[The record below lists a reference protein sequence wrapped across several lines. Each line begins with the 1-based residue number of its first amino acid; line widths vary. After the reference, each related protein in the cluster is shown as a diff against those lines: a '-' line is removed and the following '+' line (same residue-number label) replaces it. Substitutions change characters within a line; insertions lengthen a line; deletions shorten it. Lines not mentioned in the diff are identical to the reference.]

1 MKNRTRI
8 VVPTRPC
15 QAGMFEKFEEDPY
28 DVELHGIMT
37 NDEFTAAIQALNNLI
52 KKARPGKVD
61 GALLAAGPLMVPL
74 MVWGVRHS
82 SQMKKRKK
90 HLQVGI
96 AEFNANNPT
105 LYMRWNRKPKSI
117 LTIERREGQDPT
129 AMAEAQFVG
138 DMVIQAMPPHH
149 NNQVAPN
156 AQPYMTA
163 PQSQHAPPAQAPMP
177 SSHVAPN
184 APQQYTMAPPP
195 AMPPTQAQFPPASHA
210 TAAESS
216 SGLV

>member
-1 MKNRTRI
+1 MRNRTRI

-15 QAGMFEKFEEDPY
+15 QGGLFEKFEEDPY

-37 NDEFTAAIQALNNLI
+37 NEEYTAAIQEINKLI
-52 KKARPGKVD
+52 KKARPGKLD
-61 GALLAAGPLMVPL
+61 GALLATGALMVPL

-90 HLQVGI
+90 QLNKGI
-96 AEFNANNPT
+96 DEFNAANPA
-105 LYMRWNRKPKSI
+105 LYIRWNRKPKSI

-138 DMVIQAMPPHH
+138 DIVIQAMP
-149 NNQVAPN
+149 NNQVAAHHQQVAPN
-156 AQPYMTA
+156 TAPLYMTA
-163 PQSQHAPPAQAPMP
+163 PQ
-177 SSHVAPN
+177 
-184 APQQYTMAPPP
+184 QQYATPHPTQEQ
-195 AMPPTQAQFPPASHA
+195 MPPSHAAAPSGPQYNTMPPNQAQLPPSYAAAS
-210 TAAESS
+210 SS